1 MPTAESTTKS
11 TKTRPAHE
19 IRLGFIKA
27 VIWAN
32 RSGDGPTRHNVQI
45 RRLYKDD
52 PNGDWKSSDS
62 LGRDDLLTAA
72 KVLDMAHSWIHEQ
85 GKETES

>member
-1 MPTAESTTKS
+1 MPTTESTKKS

-32 RSGDGPTRHNVQI
+32 RSGEGPVRHNVQI

-52 PNGDWKSSDS
+52 PNGDWKSTDS
-62 LGRDDLLTAA
+62 LGRDDLLTAG

-85 GKETES
+85 GKETEA